1 MVMDHKVAVVAII
14 LVSSTLAGCTGDP
27 DAGGNDEIDLGMFQ
41 DFLNNSTIEVI
52 SNMTANSDST
62 TYYQH
67 GQFGYFGD
75 DYEYDLGV
83 WTEVEHNT
91 WTYVGTPANWIDVM
105 TISQASGEKIDL
117 IYATFTGMANET
129 QGVFSNQ
136 SMYDVFVF
144 SDFSAGNWELD
155 CVNGVSTELRNDQWN
170 SGSLHATPYIMYSG
184 YTDPHPTFP
193 FPGVECEFTLNF
205 LSWTEFST
213 VWWSIAYT
221 VTEISEGPH
230 N

>member
-1 MVMDHKVAVVAII
+1 MEYKAALLALV
-14 LVSSTLAGCTGDP
+14 LVSGSLAGCTGDP

-62 TYYQH
+62 TYYQY
-67 GQFGYFGD
+67 GQFGYYGD

-83 WTEVEHNT
+83 WTEWKQGSWH
-91 WTYVGTPANWIDVM
+91 YVGTPANWIDVM
-105 TISQASGEKIDL
+105 TISQSAGEKIDL

-129 QGVFSNQ
+129 QGMLSNQ
-136 SMYDVFVF
+136 SMYDVFAF
-144 SDFSAGNWELD
+144 NEYAAGNWELD
-155 CVNGVSTELRNDQWN
+155 CANGVSSELRNDQWN
-170 SGSLHATPYIMYSG
+170 YWGIHATPYIMYSG
-184 YTDPHPTFP
+184 APEPRLTFP

-205 LSWTEFST
+205 LSQTEFST